1 MCRGLV
7 EDKSM
12 MDPKKLVKV
21 LNQQEDMLKF
31 DTFTNKEAFELG
43 TRMAQKVYDAG
54 QSLAIGI
61 FNVAGMAVY
70 QHVTPGA
77 TVNNTLWMRRKFNT
91 VMNRERSSLW
101 FTVTSEMRGKDLA
114 AHVLDTNDYALVGGG
129 FPIRLKTGELVAVAV
144 VSAFPHYEDHQFIV
158 DALAEYLGIDD
169 VPSVLEFY
177 K

>member
-1 MCRGLV
+1 
-7 EDKSM
+7 M

-101 FTVTSEMRGKDLA
+101 FTVTSEMRGKDLV

>member
-1 MCRGLV
+1 
-7 EDKSM
+7 M
-12 MDPKKLVKV
+12 MDPKKMIKV
-21 LNQQEDMLKF
+21 IDQQEEMLKP

-54 QSLAIGI
+54 QPLAIGI
-61 FNVAGMAVY
+61 FNVAGVAVY
-70 QHVTPGA
+70 QHLTPGT
-77 TVNNTLWMRRKFNT
+77 TVNNTYWMRRKFNT

-101 FTVTSEMRGKDLA
+101 FTVSSEMRGKDL
-114 AHVLDTNDYALVGGG
+114 VGYKLEPNDYALDGGG

-158 DALAEYLGIDD
+158 DALAEYLGVDN

>member
-1 MCRGLV
+1 
-7 EDKSM
+7 M

-31 DTFTNKEAFELG
+31 ETFTNKEAFELG

>member
-1 MCRGLV
+1 
-7 EDKSM
+7 M

-129 FPIRLKTGELVAVAV
+129 FPIRLKTGE
-144 VSAFPHYEDHQFIV
+144 DHQFIV

>member
-1 MCRGLV
+1 
-7 EDKSM
+7 
-12 MDPKKLVKV
+12 
-21 LNQQEDMLKF
+21 
-31 DTFTNKEAFELG
+31 
-43 TRMAQKVYDAG
+43 VYDAG

>member
-1 MCRGLV
+1 
-7 EDKSM
+7 M

-77 TVNNTLWMRRKFNT
+77 TVNNTVWMRRKFNT

-144 VSAFPHYEDHQFIV
+144 VSASPHYEDHQFIV

>member
-1 MCRGLV
+1 
-7 EDKSM
+7 M

-129 FPIRLKTGELVAVAV
+129 FPIRLKTGELVAVTV

>member
-1 MCRGLV
+1 
-7 EDKSM
+7 M

-91 VMNRERSSLW
+91 VMNRERSSLC

>member
-1 MCRGLV
+1 
-7 EDKSM
+7 M

-158 DALAEYLGIDD
+158 DALAEYLGVDD

>member
-1 MCRGLV
+1 
-7 EDKSM
+7 M

-21 LNQQEDMLKF
+21 IDQQEEMLKF

-43 TRMAQKVYDAG
+43 TQMAQKVYDAG

-61 FNVAGMAVY
+61 YNIAGMAIY

-77 TVNNTLWMRRKFNT
+77 TVNNTLWMHRKFNT

-101 FTVTSEMRGKDLA
+101 FTVTSELRGKDLD
-114 AHVLDTNDYALVGGG
+114 AHVLDPNAYALVGGG

-158 DALAEYLGIDD
+158 DALADYLGINN
-169 VPSVLEFY
+169 VPSILEFY